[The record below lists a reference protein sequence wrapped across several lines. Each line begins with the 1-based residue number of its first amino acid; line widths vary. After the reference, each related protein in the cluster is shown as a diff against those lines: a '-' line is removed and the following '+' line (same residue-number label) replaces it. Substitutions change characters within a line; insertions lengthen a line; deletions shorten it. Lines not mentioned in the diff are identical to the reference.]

1 MRSCGL
7 AARAHD
13 ELSTKWY
20 LGNTVFIKHKL
31 SGTRIERACFLD
43 VEAAKALSV
52 HDIMAGVG
60 DLSHGSYGQAG
71 RITSRAEFADVQRVG
86 LGTTAPHLSTFPGPP
101 PTRPPST

>member
-1 MRSCGL
+1 VRALRSCGL

-43 VEAAKALSV
+43 VEAAKAFSV
-52 HDIMAGVG
+52 HEIMDGQSGCAGK
-60 DLSHGSYGQAG
+60 
-71 RITSRAEFADVQRVG
+71 ITVRAEFADVQRVG
-86 LGTTAPHLSTFPGPP
+86 LGTTVPHLLTF
-101 PTRPPST
+101 